1 MGSKAAKW
9 SKWAEAVCQD
19 CGNVMLSRDMFL
31 DLHGMIQK
39 HPEMQQADYFHE
51 YMTDTYIAHVTMM
64 LRKHAKKS
72 SNSFSLASLASD
84 MQTNHGQVKGMS
96 LPTGF
101 DSAAQHFETCAAKV
115 EAFADRVVAHN
126 DKRPPSHTPTYNEIN
141 EAIEAMDALCVKCS
155 LAVGGNYSNTCKPA
169 VQYGWL
175 TIFRD
180 MGIET

>member
-1 MGSKAAKW
+1 MDNKVAKW
-9 SKWAEAVCQD
+9 SKWAEAICED

-31 DLHGMIQK
+31 DLHRMLQK

-51 YMTDTYIAHVTMM
+51 YMRDTYIAHVTMM

-72 SNSFSLASLASD
+72 SNGISLALLASD
-84 MQTNHGQVKGMS
+84 MQANHVQVSGVS
-96 LPTGF
+96 LEPDF
-101 DSAAQHFETCAAKV
+101 DSAIQRFETCAAKV

-126 DKRPPSHTPTYNEIN
+126 DPRPPAHTPTYNEID
-141 EAIEAMDALCVKCS
+141 EAIEAMDVLSVKCS
-155 LAVGGNYSNTCKPA
+155 MAVGGNYCDTCKPT

-175 TIFRD
+175 NIFRD